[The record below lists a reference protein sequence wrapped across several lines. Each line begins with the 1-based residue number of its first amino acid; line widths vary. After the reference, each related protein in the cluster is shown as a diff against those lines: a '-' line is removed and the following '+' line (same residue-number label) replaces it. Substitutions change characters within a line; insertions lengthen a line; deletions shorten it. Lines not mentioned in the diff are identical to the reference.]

1 MPQTRIGTLL
11 IVVLPFLSVCYK
23 KLIPQ
28 TIDYNVFLY
37 LCTMIDRETIDRIY
51 AAANIVDIVGDY
63 VTLKRKGV
71 NYEACCPFHQEKTPS
86 FKVSPARG
94 IYKCFGCGKSGNAIN
109 FVMESES
116 ATYPEA
122 LRIIAKRYGIP
133 VKEEEMTPEDL
144 ERNNNRE
151 SMFALNQWACDY
163 FQRYMMNED
172 EGRSVGLSYFS
183 SVRGFSDATIHRFG
197 LGFCPSRSDRFS
209 MDARAAGYKAE
220 FLLST
225 GLCIERETD
234 GALRDRFYDRVMF
247 PIHNISGRVVGF
259 GGRTLRTDKKVAKYQ
274 NSPES
279 EIYNKR
285 REVYGLFFAK
295 KAIQQE
301 DYAILVEGYA
311 DVISMHQAGV
321 ENVVASS
328 GTSLTEEQIRLIS
341 RFTNN
346 ITLMFD
352 GDAAGVKAALRG
364 VDLILK
370 EGMNVRIVLL
380 PEEHDPDTFARAN
393 TSEALREYI
402 ADKAEDFLAFKAR
415 LLLGEATNDPLKRT
429 EAINDMVHSIAL
441 IPDQIKRSEY
451 VRYCAEIMHTEQQ
464 TLAVAVARNLD
475 ALKGNTEAQN
485 FLQRQQMRERQQA
498 TPESLYVAKPEQTTP
513 AHKSFTAGTTQ
524 ETLEREMTKY
534 LLKYGH
540 TDIIIEE
547 GRETLTYNLASY
559 IFDEL
564 DADGLSFEIAPYN
577 AIVAA
582 YRAEWER
589 LGEGVEVSPHLFIN
603 HHDAMV
609 SKTSIDLLTSDDN
622 YVISKI
628 WEQKEVHLTSDEEQL
643 SEGVPKV
650 VVLFKWRTLDKHISE
665 LKKRLT
671 EDDDTSVVQM
681 LAKYQAARV
690 AIAKKMGRLI

>member
-1 MPQTRIGTLL
+1 MGVDTSLL
-11 IVVLPFLSVCYK
+11 
-23 KLIPQ
+23 
-28 TIDYNVFLY
+28 FLY

-63 VTLKRKGV
+63 VTLRRKGV

-109 FVMESES
+109 FVMESEN

-122 LRIIAKRYGIP
+122 LRIIAKRYGIEIREE
-133 VKEEEMTPEDL
+133 KMSDEEMA
-144 ERNNNRE
+144 RNSARE
-151 SMFALNQWACDY
+151 SMFALNAWAAEY
-163 FQRYMMNED
+163 FQRYMMYED

-183 SVRGFSDATIHRFG
+183 SLRGFTDATISRFG
-197 LGFCPSRSDRFS
+197 LGFCPSQGARFS
-209 MDARAAGYKAE
+209 EDARAAGYKQE
-220 FLLST
+220 FLTAT
-225 GLCIERETD
+225 GLSIERESD
-234 GALRDRFYDRVMF
+234 GALRDRFYDRVIF

-279 EIYNKR
+279 DIYNKR
-285 REVYGLFFAK
+285 RELYGLFFAK
-295 KAIQQE
+295 KSISQE
-301 DYAILVEGYA
+301 DNAILVEGYA

-352 GDAAGVKAALRG
+352 GDSAGVKAALRG

-393 TSEALREYI
+393 SSEQLRAYI
-402 ADKAEDFLAFKAR
+402 KDNAQDFLAFKAR

-429 EAINDMVHSIAL
+429 EAINDMVYSISL

-451 VRYCAEIMHTEQQ
+451 IRYCSEIMNVDQQ
-464 TLAVAVARNLD
+464 TLAVAVARKVD
-475 ALKGNTEAQN
+475 GVGGDREAQD
-485 FLQRQQMRERQQA
+485 FLRRQQFREHQQA
-498 TPESLYVAKPEQTTP
+498 TPSSLYVAQPQQQLGHPSAKVELSGGTTP
-513 AHKSFTAGTTQ
+513 
-524 ETLEREMTKY
+524 ETLERELTKY
-534 LLKYGH
+534 LIKYGH
-540 TDIIIEE
+540 
-547 GRETLTYNLASY
+547 LSY
-559 IFDEL
+559 QEL
-564 DADGLSFEIAPYN
+564 DGRDVHDINVAQFIFEELDQDGLQFEIE
-577 AIVAA
+577 V
-582 YRAEWER
+582 YRTILECYREEWKR
-589 LGEGVEVSPHLFIN
+589 LGVGEEVPMHIFIN
-603 HHDAMV
+603 HHNPEV
-609 SKTSIDLLTSDDN
+609 SRVSIELLTSDDS

-628 WEQKEVHLTSDEEQL
+628 WEQKEVHIESDEEQL
-643 SEGVPKV
+643 AEGVPKAM
-650 VVLFKWRTLDKHISE
+650 VLYKLRTIDKRIAE
-665 LKKRLT
+665 LIARMAAG
-671 EDDDTSVVQM
+671 EDDEDLVSLV
-681 LAKYQAARV
+681 AKYQGVRVEIART
-690 AIAKKMGRLI
+690 IGRLI

>member
-1 MPQTRIGTLL
+1 M
-11 IVVLPFLSVCYK
+11 
-23 KLIPQ
+23 
-28 TIDYNVFLY
+28 Y
-37 LCTMIDRETIDRIY
+37 LCAMIDRETIDRIY
-51 AAANIVDIVGDY
+51 AAANIIDIVGDY

-109 FVMESES
+109 FVMEQES

-151 SMFALNQWACDY
+151 SMFALNQWAAEY
-163 FQRYMMNED
+163 FQRYLHYED

-183 SVRGFSDATIHRFG
+183 SLRGFSDGTIKRFG
-197 LGFCPSRSDRFS
+197 LGFCPSKNDKFTA
-209 MDARAAGYKAE
+209 DARAAGYKPE
-220 FLLST
+220 FLIST
-225 GLCIERETD
+225 GLSIERETD

-328 GTSLTEEQIRLIS
+328 GTSLTEEQIRLIN

-352 GDAAGVKAALRG
+352 GDAAGVKAAIRG

-393 TSEALREYI
+393 SSEALRAYI
-402 ADKAEDFLAFKAR
+402 AENAQDFLAFKAH

-429 EAINDMVHSIAL
+429 EAINDMVHSIAH

-451 VRYCAEIMHTEQQ
+451 VRYCAEIMNTDQQ
-464 TLAVAVARNLD
+464 TLAVAVARNID

-498 TPESLYVAKPEQTTP
+498 TPESLYVAKPDIPEP
-513 AHKSFTAGTTQ
+513 AHKSFSAGTTQ

-540 TDIIIEE
+540 LDITIEDGKE
-547 GRETLTYNLASY
+547 YVAYNIASY

-564 DADGLSFEIAPYN
+564 DADGLSFELEPYKS
-577 AIVAA
+577 IVEV
-582 YRAEWER
+582 YRSEWER
-589 LGEGVEVSPHLFIN
+589 LGEGVEVSPHTFIN
-603 HHDAMV
+603 HHNAAICKM
-609 SKTSIDLLTSDDN
+609 SIDLLTSDDS

-628 WEQKEVHLTSDEEQL
+628 WEQKEVHLETDEEQL

-650 VVLFKWRTLDKHISE
+650 VVLFKWRTIDKHIQE
-665 LKKRLT
+665 LKARLHSE
-671 EDDDTSVVQM
+671 EDLEPIMQM
-681 LAKYQAARV
+681 LSKYQAARV

>member
-1 MPQTRIGTLL
+1 M
-11 IVVLPFLSVCYK
+11 
-23 KLIPQ
+23 
-28 TIDYNVFLY
+28 Y
-37 LCTMIDRETIDRIY
+37 LCAMIDRETIDRIY
-51 AAANIVDIVGDY
+51 AAANIIDIVGDY

-109 FVMESES
+109 FVMEQES

-151 SMFALNQWACDY
+151 SMFALNQWAAEY
-163 FQRYMMNED
+163 FQRYMHYED

-183 SVRGFSDATIHRFG
+183 SQRGFSDGTIKRFG
-197 LGFCPSRSDRFS
+197 LGFCPSKSDKFS
-209 MDARAAGYKAE
+209 ADARAAGYKPE

-225 GLCIERETD
+225 GLSIERETD

-393 TSEALREYI
+393 TSEALRTYI
-402 ADKAEDFLAFKAR
+402 AENAQDFLAFKAR

-429 EAINDMVHSIAL
+429 EAINDMVQSIAH

-451 VRYCAEIMHTEQQ
+451 VRYCAEIMNADQQ
-464 TLAVAVARNLD
+464 TLAVAVARNID

-498 TPESLYVAKPEQTTP
+498 TPESLYVAKPEIHEP

-524 ETLEREMTKY
+524 ETLEREITKY

-540 TDIIIEE
+540 TDITLEE
-547 GRETLTYNLASY
+547 GKEYVAYNVASY

-564 DADGLSFEIAPYN
+564 DADGLTLELEPYKS
-577 AIVAA
+577 IIEV

-589 LGEGVEVSPHLFIN
+589 LGEGVEVSPHTFIN
-603 HHDAMV
+603 HHNAAIC
-609 SKTSIDLLTSDDN
+609 KTSIDLLTSDDS

-628 WEQKEVHLTSDEEQL
+628 WEQKEVHLETDEEQL

-650 VVLFKWRTLDKHISE
+650 VVLFKWRTLDKHIQE
-665 LKKRLT
+665 LKARLGSE
-671 EDDDTSVVQM
+671 EDLEPTMQM